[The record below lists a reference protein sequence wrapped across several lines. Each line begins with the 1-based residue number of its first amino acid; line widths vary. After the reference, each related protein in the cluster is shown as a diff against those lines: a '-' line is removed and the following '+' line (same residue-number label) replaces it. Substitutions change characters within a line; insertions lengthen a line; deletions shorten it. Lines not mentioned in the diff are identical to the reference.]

1 MSRSSSVPKPKNYSN
16 DMDILPRITKNSW
29 LTNGSGNS
37 EYNNY
42 PKENRIIS
50 NKYVLR
56 SDDIDNAMNNID
68 NNLNKK
74 LNDKN
79 PLLQDQ
85 LNSIENNYYEMKYM
99 LNNKINRLKQ
109 NQRTVNDFLKY
120 SLEQDRLQ
128 NDINAIKFNKYIKNY
143 RDQNLSE
150 KEYLL
155 NILNKVPGMIENK
168 MNKIYLDEI
177 EENRNQK
184 QFLDNLKNKI
194 SMEFQ
199 NQRRNDYIKYK
210 RQLNEMIKLKNYE
223 EKEKIL
229 LYHKIHKQKILNRM
243 QAIKYKNQLYRY
255 QAYNSYPFYQIMQSL
270 SNQKK
275 SSFGISMDELM
286 KIYLFKEMIG
296 NNRMSDFQKMMMN
309 NYLYNSFMNPNF
321 NFPFNNLY
329 GPYNPRFLRGPPF
342 PPYPQNAFDPRYYN
356 NSNSKYKDK
365 KSFSSFSDKK
375 KNTKNKVTEKKTT
388 NKSKKTK
395 SKESKSSSSSSSS
408 SSESSSSSGDES
420 SEKKTESKKEDKNK
434 TKKETTKKEEKK
446 TDKNDKKEE
455 SKNDDN
461 EDDDDNEEEDEEN
474 EEEDDDDDNDEGK
487 EEEKEQNQNPNMGQ
501 PAYPPQNPQQMLQ
514 QNPQQMI
521 QQNPQY
527 IPQQNQQQNPQQ
539 IIQQN
544 PNPQYIPQQM
554 LQQNPQQIP
563 QQIPGQNPQ

>member
-1 MSRSSSVPKPKNYSN
+1 
-16 DMDILPRITKNSW
+16 MDILPRITKNSW

-143 RDQNLSE
+143 RDKNLSE

-210 RQLNEMIKLKNYE
+210 RQLNEIIKLKNYE

-329 GPYNPRFLRGPPF
+329 DIHKMLLILVIIIIQILNIKTKNLFLVF
-342 PPYPQNAFDPRYYN
+342 LI
-356 NSNSKYKDK
+356 
-365 KSFSSFSDKK
+365 KK
-375 KNTKNKVTEKKTT
+375 KIQKIKSLRKRQLINQKTQSQKKVNQVVAVVLRHQNLVVVLVMKVVKRKQKVKKKIKIKQRKRQQKRKKRKLIKMIKKKKVKMMIMRMMMIMKKKMKRMKKKMMMMITMKEKKKRKNKIKILIWNNLLIHHKIH
-388 NKSKKTK
+388 NKCFSKIR
-395 SKESKSSSSSSSS
+395 
-408 SSESSSSSGDES
+408 
-420 SEKKTESKKEDKNK
+420 NK
-434 TKKETTKKEEKK
+434 
-446 TDKNDKKEE
+446 
-455 SKNDDN
+455 
-461 EDDDDNEEEDEEN
+461 
-474 EEEDDDDDNDEGK
+474 
-487 EEEKEQNQNPNMGQ
+487 
-501 PAYPPQNPQQMLQ
+501 
-514 QNPQQMI
+514 
-521 QQNPQY
+521 
-527 IPQQNQQQNPQQ
+527 
-539 IIQQN
+539 
-544 PNPQYIPQQM
+544 
-554 LQQNPQQIP
+554 
-563 QQIPGQNPQ
+563 

>member
-143 RDQNLSE
+143 RDKNLSE

-210 RQLNEMIKLKNYE
+210 RQLNEIIKLKNYE

-342 PPYPQNAFDPRYYN
+342 PPYPQNAYDPRYYN

-375 KNTKNKVTEKKTT
+375 KIQKIKPLRKRQLINQKKQSQKKVNQVVAVVLPHQNLVVVLVMKVVKRKQKVKKKIKIKQRKRHQKRKKRKLIKMIKKKKVKMMMKMMMIMKKKMKKMKKKMMMITMKEKKKRKNKIKILIWNNLLIHHKIH
-388 NKSKKTK
+388 NKCFSKIR
-395 SKESKSSSSSSSS
+395 
-408 SSESSSSSGDES
+408 
-420 SEKKTESKKEDKNK
+420 NK
-434 TKKETTKKEEKK
+434 
-446 TDKNDKKEE
+446 
-455 SKNDDN
+455 
-461 EDDDDNEEEDEEN
+461 
-474 EEEDDDDDNDEGK
+474 
-487 EEEKEQNQNPNMGQ
+487 
-501 PAYPPQNPQQMLQ
+501 
-514 QNPQQMI
+514 
-521 QQNPQY
+521 
-527 IPQQNQQQNPQQ
+527 
-539 IIQQN
+539 
-544 PNPQYIPQQM
+544 
-554 LQQNPQQIP
+554 
-563 QQIPGQNPQ
+563 